1 MKPVCKGHLFIAAN
15 VLVLFCWSLYTGLT
29 VDIYKG
35 HLIIVTNMRVF
46 VAIIQRVN
54 YDIMEQ
60 TYLFI
65 AADLHA

>member
-1 MKPVCKGHLFIAAN
+1 MYLFYF
-15 VLVLFCWSLYTGLT
+15 VGRYTGLT

-46 VAIIQRVN
+46 VAIVQRVN
-54 YDIMEQ
+54 YDIMKQ

-65 AADLHA
+65 AADLHAWL